1 MAEAISAQER
11 ARAAGAVAASG
22 VFSDAAGV
30 GTFASSA
37 AAMARCGGGAERGS
51 AGDIPFPGETRPVCE
66 RQTRSLARE
75 VSAGSLSGSLAGGRR
90 PRGRGCGV
98 GARVSRTPR
107 GIRACVD
114 ARGRSERPQPR
125 PIGVPERWVSS
136 ENVAGVVTYI
146 VNPKRGKRTFFA
158 LFAYE
163 GSVMRCDVRFFRS
176 VDLIRFAVL
185 HSRSTQISQISP
197 TQLADVWQF
206 GQWGS
211 RMTPKKKSRD
221 DGFNTG

>member
-75 VSAGSLSGSLAGGRR
+75 GSAGSLSGSLAGGRR

-114 ARGRSERPQPR
+114 ARGRSERPRR
-125 PIGVPERWVSS
+125 PSIGVPERWVSRKQCVTKLHRKS
-136 ENVAGVVTYI
+136 ENA
-146 VNPKRGKRTFFA
+146 RLCTFCVRR
-158 LFAYE
+158 
-163 GSVMRCDVRFFRS
+163 SSQRCVCVFFRNFRS
-176 VDLIRFAVL
+176 DGGYTGVQQNIRK
-185 HSRSTQISQISP
+185 SRRPSSP
-197 TQLADVWQF
+197 TQAEENSEKEKPRLSKLCWTRLHWF
-206 GQWGS
+206 
-211 RMTPKKKSRD
+211 
-221 DGFNTG
+221 